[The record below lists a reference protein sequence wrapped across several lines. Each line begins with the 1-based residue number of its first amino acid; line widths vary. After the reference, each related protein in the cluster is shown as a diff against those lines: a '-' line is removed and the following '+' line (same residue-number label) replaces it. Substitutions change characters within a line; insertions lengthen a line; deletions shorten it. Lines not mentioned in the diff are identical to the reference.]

1 MNAWHTSEVLLH
13 PADHELIGRA
23 VDFIRS
29 NGIESVLAELL
40 PELTQQ
46 ERRSL
51 RSHCSLAH
59 VAVLVFPP
67 SLAELRD
74 HLRTLGLTAGEPV
87 PSTVVR
93 DRLTRRHGLP
103 DGALDVAIL
112 RAPVTGADGD
122 RPEIEVFALVV
133 PPGSELGEIAAR
145 ERGGRHESH
154 LALEVDTP
162 DSVVLTGLRSMLTGR
177 GGMTADGGG
186 HNPHDD
192 GTVLYFRNTGGNP
205 PATDGTSDRH
215 WLRRLE
221 LHAAGHHP
229 AVLAEHG
236 AHRPQN
242 QSQDW
247 PQVLPK
253 DQPQDPARHLLE
265 LMTGAW
271 TTQAIAVAAELE
283 LAEHLPAP
291 GCEPVAVPSVEVLA
305 ERTGTDPQ
313 SLRRLLRY
321 LESLGLLTR
330 AEDSF
335 ALTEPGLLLRRDVHH
350 SLRPL
355 ALLYGGPFYRSF
367 GELGHSVRTGQEA
380 FRHLFGKGHFD
391 HFADHPELAEL
402 FDRAMAAGAPMFEPV
417 AECADFSTAE
427 LVVDVGGGNGELLG
441 RILRRVPHLR
451 GVLFERAHVV
461 DAARRR
467 LAEAGCADRC
477 EFVVGDFT
485 RTVPGGGDVYL
496 LSRVLHDWDDEQ
508 SLAILRQCARAM
520 PDHAGLLI
528 VERLLPEDGAPSLA
542 VAWDLHMLCNVGGR
556 ERTAGHYRRL
566 LAEAGFELL
575 TISDLPLDGNLLRAR
590 KRTSDSGLP
599 QQSGSPCRGT
609 DSAP

>member
-1 MNAWHTSEVLLH
+1 M
-13 PADHELIGRA
+13 IGRA
-23 VDFIRS
+23 VGFIRN
-29 NGIESVLAELL
+29 NGIGSVLAELL
-40 PELTQQ
+40 PELTPQ

-67 SLAELRD
+67 SLAELRHD
-74 HLRTLGLTAGEPV
+74 LGTLGLTAREPV

-112 RAPVTGADGD
+112 RAPVPGADGG

-133 PPGSELGEIAAR
+133 PPGSELREIVAR
-145 ERGGRHESH
+145 ERSERHESH
-154 LALEVDTP
+154 LALEVDAP
-162 DSVVLTGLRSMLTGR
+162 DSVVLTGLRSVLTGR
-177 GGMTADGGG
+177 GGLAADGGG
-186 HNPHDD
+186 HNPHED

-205 PATDGTSDRH
+205 AATNGTTDGASDRH

-221 LHAAGHHP
+221 LHARGHHP

-236 AHRPQN
+236 THRPQD
-242 QSQDW
+242 Q
-247 PQVLPK
+247 PK
-253 DQPQDPARHLLE
+253 DLPQDPARHLLE

-291 GCEPVAVPSVEVLA
+291 GREPAAAVPPVEVLA
-305 ERTGTDPQ
+305 DRTGTDPQ

-330 AEDSF
+330 AGESF
-335 ALTEPGLLLRRDVHH
+335 ALTEPGRLLRRDVHH

-380 FRHLFGKGHFD
+380 FQHLFGKGHFD

-441 RILRRVPHLR
+441 RILRRAPHLR

-461 DAARRR
+461 DAARRK

-485 RTVPGGGDVYL
+485 RTVPEGGDVYL

-575 TISDLPLDGNLLRAR
+575 TVSDLPLDGSLLRAR
-590 KRTSDSGLP
+590 K
-599 QQSGSPCRGT
+599 SPRGADTGAEPIPGGT
-609 DSAP
+609 DGCLRP